1 MATSQSEFKR
11 EPLTDPKKNF
21 INSVRRM
28 IGIPLLPQK
37 LSARWTVETK
47 QDLDAYTSMDD
58 DILLE
63 KALDELIKGM

>member
-1 MATSQSEFKR
+1 
-11 EPLTDPKKNF
+11 
-21 INSVRRM
+21 M